1 MNKLKGLKEKR
12 NDLVSKQKTMLSTAI
27 DETRSLTEEED
38 TELRSVIEQIKELLG
53 HSNLDTTMIY
63 AIVDQE
69 QVKYNHRKYA
79 G

>member
-1 MNKLKGLKEKR
+1 MERISSTLIKLVNKG
-12 NDLVSKQKTMLSTAI
+12 VP
-27 DETRSLTEEED
+27 
-38 TELRSVIEQIKELLG
+38 IEQIKELLG

-63 AIVDQE
+63 AIVDQD